1 MVGSAGRGL
10 QTPRAVCTIALIHR
24 VRADHSLIVAANRD
38 EFYARPATGPQVL
51 DPERGVVGGRDH
63 KGGTWMGLT
72 ASGFFVGLT
81 NQRTGHEPPPDARSR
96 GEIVLEALRA
106 GAQGSIAAVRA
117 LIERERAGDFA
128 PFNLVFG
135 DGRELWVA
143 YAREDGWESHALPP
157 GVHVLAN
164 DRLES
169 PWFPKADRFK
179 RKVEALLDAPYP
191 ALRAGLEHA
200 LGDTEVPEDVPIDPQ
215 VSIAPEWARALQA
228 LCIRTE
234 IYGTRSSTFAALSPG
249 RVHEYRFAHVA
260 PESAP
265 FRDCTA
271 LLTARS

>member
-1 MVGSAGRGL
+1 M
-10 QTPRAVCTIALIHR
+10 CTIALIHR
-24 VRADHSLIVAANRD
+24 ARSDHSLIVAANRD

-72 ASGFFVGLT
+72 AQGFFVGLT
-81 NQRTGHEPPPDARSR
+81 NQRTGHEPSGELRSR

-106 GAQGSIAAVRA
+106 GSVDAVRA

-143 YAREDGWESHALPP
+143 YAREQGWETRALPP

-179 RKVEALLDAPYP
+179 RKIEALLDEGYP
-191 ALRAGLEHA
+191 ALRAELEHA
-200 LGDTEVPEDVPIDPQ
+200 LGDTEIPAEVPIDPE
-215 VSIAPEWARALQA
+215 VSISPEWARALQA
-228 LCIRTE
+228 LCIHTE
-234 IYGTRSSTFAALSPG
+234 VYGTRSSTVAALSPG
-249 RVHEYRFAHVA
+249 RVHEYRFALVA
-260 PESAP
+260 PETAP
-265 FRDCTA
+265 FRDFTG